1 MMINLAVT
9 EAVFLVA
16 FVASIVIMWPDV
28 NWALVLAIVVAA
40 NVIVPVLFYPTS
52 KTLWVAGDLAF
63 RAATREPRT
72 PPLR

>member
-16 FVASIVIMWPDV
+16 FVVSIVVMWPDV
-28 NWALVLAIVVAA
+28 NWALVLAVVVGA
-40 NVIVPVLFYPTS
+40 NVVVPILFYPIS

-63 RAATREPRT
+63 RTATREPGE
-72 PPLR
+72 